1 MLALFIICGFVLG
14 YTLGLYP
21 LAMWALAR
29 WRGRPWRVPAP
40 GAALPSISMIIPVYN
55 EEKILREKIENC
67 LRLDYPADRIEFIFA
82 LDGCTDSSE
91 AIVTGGADPRVRLQ
105 AFAANRGKV
114 AILNDVIPGVRSE
127 LIVISDA
134 SGMINPAGLRELVA
148 PFADPEVGGAAGV
161 YRVSREDRSQLD
173 SAEHSY
179 HGFEMK
185 LRGWEGLVRTT
196 LSGTGSL
203 FAFRQAEFEPF
214 PAGLINEDYVL
225 SSRLALRGRRVVYVP
240 GAQLVDRL
248 STRPAA
254 VFRRRVRIAYGNWQQ
269 IRYLR
274 ELLNPA
280 RGFLF
285 WVFVS
290 HKLLRM
296 LLPFVLVA
304 FLVSSMALGST
315 VAWLM
320 GAGALL
326 LVAAGALGL
335 LLDRFFR
342 NFNPLSVVALVF
354 INFVAV
360 FVGTGK
366 YIAGRKAAW

>member
-1 MLALFIICGFVLG
+1 MLAIFLISGFVLG
-14 YTLGLYP
+14 YTLCLYP
-21 LAMWALAR
+21 VMIGALAR
-29 WRGRPWRVPAP
+29 WRGRPWMTIGP
-40 GAALPSISMIIPVYN
+40 GAALPPVSMVIPVFN
-55 EEKILREKIENC
+55 EERILGEKIANC
-67 LRLDYPADRIEFIFA
+67 LALDYPADRIEFIFA
-82 LDGCTDSSE
+82 LDGCTDASE
-91 AIVTGGADPRVRLQ
+91 SVVAAVGDPRIRCRSFPV
-105 AFAANRGKV
+105 NRGKV
-114 AILNDVIPGVRSE
+114 AVLNDAIPAARGALV
-127 LIVISDA
+127 VISDA
-134 SGMINPAGLRELVA
+134 SGMVNPGGLRELVA

-161 YRVSREDRSQLD
+161 YRVSRADRSQLD

-185 LRGWEGLVRTT
+185 LRGWEGLFRTT

-203 FAFRQAEFEPF
+203 FAFRKAEFEPF
-214 PAGLINEDYVL
+214 PAGLINEDYVQPA
-225 SSRLALRGRRVVYVP
+225 RLALRGRRVLYIP

-274 ELLNPA
+274 GLLNPA
-280 RGFLF
+280 RGYLF

-296 LLPFVLVA
+296 LLPFVLVL
-304 FLVSSMALGST
+304 FLASSAVLGPW
-315 VAWLM
+315 VAWSVGL
-320 GAGALL
+320 GAAGLVLAGA
-326 LVAAGALGL
+326 AGLW
-335 LLDRFFR
+335 LDRHFR

-354 INFVAV
+354 INIVAV

>member
-1 MLALFIICGFVLG
+1 MLAIFLISGAVLG
-14 YTLGLYP
+14 YTLCLYP
-21 LAMWALAR
+21 AMIRALAR
-29 WRGRPWRVPAP
+29 WRGRPWKQAGP
-40 GAALPSISMIIPVYN
+40 GAALPSVSMVIPVFN
-55 EEKILREKIENC
+55 EEKILGAKIANC
-67 LRLDYPADRIEFIFA
+67 LALDYPADRIEFIFA
-82 LDGCTDSSE
+82 LDGCTDASE
-91 AIVTGGADPRVRLQ
+91 AVVAAAGDPRIRLRS
-105 AFAANRGKV
+105 FAANRGKV
-114 AILNDVIPGVRSE
+114 AVLNDAIPAARGDLV
-127 LIVISDA
+127 VISDA
-134 SGMINPAGLRELVA
+134 SGMVNPGGLRELVA

-185 LRGWEGLVRTT
+185 LRGWEGLFRTT

-203 FAFRQAEFEPF
+203 FAFRKAEFEPF
-214 PAGLINEDYVL
+214 PEGLINEDYVQPA
-225 SSRLALRGRRVVYVP
+225 RLALRGRRVLYIP
-240 GAQLVDRL
+240 GAQLTDRL

-280 RGFLF
+280 RGYLF

-296 LLPFVLVA
+296 LLPFVLIL
-304 FLVSSMALGST
+304 FLVSSTVLGPW
-315 VAWLM
+315 VAWPVGVGAAALVL
-320 GAGALL
+320 AGA
-326 LVAAGALGL
+326 AGLW
-335 LLDRFFR
+335 LDRHFR
-342 NFNPLSVVALVF
+342 NFNPLSVVALIF